1 MFSNQAVHSF
11 QKKLLRTKINKA
23 KADEKIVK
31 NKLERAKS
39 AVQRGLYEKFW
50 PFVMKYLPLRGQRQ
64 TTTVKETHQKR
75 LIKLSERR
83 DCHLGK
89 QGEGSVKTLDDV
101 ESPYWYKNFWHW
113 GQKILSGINLR
124 RHTFSLILTS
134 FFWISKI
141 VKPLGRPFVRSK
153 QWQKPTLKR

>member
-1 MFSNQAVHSF
+1 MFWNQAVHSF
-11 QKKLLRTKINKA
+11 QKKLLRTKIKQA

-31 NKLERAKS
+31 CKLERAKS
-39 AVQRGLYEKFW
+39 AVQRGVYEKFLS
-50 PFVMKYLPLRGQRQ
+50 FVIKILPLRGQRQ
-64 TTTVKETHQKR
+64 TTTVKETHQKT
-75 LIKLSERR
+75 LLKLSER
-83 DCHLGK
+83 HLGM
-89 QGEGSVKTLDDV
+89 QREGSVKTLDDV
-101 ESPYWYKNFWHW
+101 ESPDWYKNFWHW

-134 FFWISKI
+134 FFWISKV